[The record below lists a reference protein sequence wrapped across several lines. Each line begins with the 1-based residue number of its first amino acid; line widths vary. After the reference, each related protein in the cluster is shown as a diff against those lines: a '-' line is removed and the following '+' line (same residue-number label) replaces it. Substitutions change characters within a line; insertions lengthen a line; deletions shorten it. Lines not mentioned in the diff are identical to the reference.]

1 MIFFIIK
8 LMFTMTFIT
17 SGIFL
22 ACITN
27 RYECNDS
34 HDKIA
39 KTTMY
44 LTALFYMVIGLTIIL

>member
-1 MIFFIIK
+1 MILFSVK
-8 LMFTMTFIT
+8 LIFTITFIT
-17 SGIFL
+17 SGMFL

-44 LTALFYMVIGLTIIL
+44 LVALFYIITGLTIIL